1 MPRNT
6 DEAGTARDVLF
17 EFHHI
22 GRSVRVAAIEP
33 GTNTE
38 VVVVGAATAGEAALK
53 RLALRKL
60 NAVLAGRSSV

>member
-1 MPRNT
+1 MPSNK
-6 DEAGTARDVLF
+6 DEAGAARDVLF
-17 EFHHI
+17 EFHRI

-60 NAVLAGRSSV
+60 KTVLAGRRRI